1 LTTTSC
7 CCHCREAEACEMGE
21 GGRPEAMATTNKW
34 RVWRESNGQRYNQ
47 PIEGGGGDGR
57 CWTLSGRWWTA
68 YIGQGQTANSYA
80 TLAAWDMGVVCPP
93 LATVHLVGCLN
104 PQCQSLVRY
113 GMQVLL
119 LCQFEVGV
127 CLELA
132 GLIDLRAPGIIHHRS
147 SCTYSVRDLC
157 RH

>member
-1 LTTTSC
+1 MLD
-7 CCHCREAEACEMGE
+7 AERQMVDGLYRTRSNSKFIRDLSSV
-21 GGRPEAMATTNKW
+21 GHGS
-34 RVWRESNGQRYNQ
+34 RV
-47 PIEGGGGDGR
+47 
-57 CWTLSGRWWTA
+57 
-68 YIGQGQTANSYA
+68 
-80 TLAAWDMGVVCPP
+80 PP

-104 PQCQSLVRY
+104 PQCQSLIRY
-113 GMQVLL
+113 GVQVLL
-119 LCQFEVGV
+119 LCQFEDGV